1 MFRSLFLS
9 FIWRYK
15 CAFSFM
21 KNDMYIYTRIYR
33 LCHTILSVRSF
44 NNAQQFSSFLDPLPR
59 FHLRRFFVWMQ
70 ISSLRYCFPWS
81 LPLYSAVSPRLLFH
95 PRHAC
100 ARAYI
105 RVCLCPY
112 FRRMYR
118 CILSNVFHSFF
129 LDFLFSIPFRRSS
142 VIFRPLY
149 FVLEKSTYQ
158 RARDRFESIL
168 CWKVFFQYI
177 YLEQ

>member
-1 MFRSLFLS
+1 MEIQVCVLVYEEWYVHIYTYISSLSYNSLGSFIQQRTTIFIIFRSS
-9 FIWRYK
+9 
-15 CAFSFM
+15 
-21 KNDMYIYTRIYR
+21 
-33 LCHTILSVRSF
+33 
-44 NNAQQFSSFLDPLPR
+44 SSFSPSS
-59 FHLRRFFVWMQ
+59 HFFVWMQ

-100 ARAYI
+100 ACAYI

-142 VIFRPLY
+142 IIFRPLY

>member
-1 MFRSLFLS
+1 MCVLVYEEWYVHIYTYISSLSYNSLGSFIQQRITIFIIFRSS
-9 FIWRYK
+9 
-15 CAFSFM
+15 
-21 KNDMYIYTRIYR
+21 
-33 LCHTILSVRSF
+33 
-44 NNAQQFSSFLDPLPR
+44 SSFSPSS
-59 FHLRRFFVWMQ
+59 HFFVWMQ

-158 RARDRFESIL
+158 RVRDHFESIFY
-168 CWKVFFQYI
+168 WKVFFQYI

>member
-1 MFRSLFLS
+1 MCVLVYEEWYVHIYAYISSLSYNSLGSFIQQRTTIFIIFRSS
-9 FIWRYK
+9 
-15 CAFSFM
+15 
-21 KNDMYIYTRIYR
+21 
-33 LCHTILSVRSF
+33 
-44 NNAQQFSSFLDPLPR
+44 SSFSPSS
-59 FHLRRFFVWMQ
+59 HFFVWMQ

-129 LDFLFSIPFRRSS
+129 LDFLFSILFRRSS

-149 FVLEKSTYQ
+149 FVLEKSTFQ